1 MHTTFATLT
10 LLAATT
16 ASAFAQEPEPT
27 KEVRPLPPVDD
38 VKTHWIAPAKPIVAP
53 SVLDTP
59 ALGLGG
65 DATKATAVE
74 PSGPRLSYELD
85 RVHVDEPGDGRVWA
99 MGRNYKAS
107 FGADGATYV
116 PFFGSAAPRN
126 FPISFVLG
134 SATLGGEAL
143 RLSTPRVS
151 REDGAIAL
159 DHGALVER
167 WHLDL
172 VQLEQT
178 FVLASLPWTGDLV
191 LRLDVES
198 ELVLSDA
205 ADGLLFSGEHGRV
218 HYGDIT
224 VIDGAGRTLTTPS
237 VLEGDGIAL
246 RVPAAFLAEATL
258 PITIDPVVA
267 NFFLDAAR
275 SAHTAD
281 IAYDDST
288 NRWMVSYQEDYSASD
303 QDVRTEMLD
312 ANGNLIANQGV
323 YADFTTQAWTAPRC
337 ANNNL
342 ADQFLIVAARGATG
356 SRSIWGRTRQASST
370 SMAAQFEISTSFT
383 GEKHSPDV
391 GGDPVTVGPTY
402 YCVVWCR
409 VYSSTDT
416 DIHYQ
421 LVRPDSTLLSSSTQ
435 YVDNTGA
442 TEDFTPEIS
451 KSNGIAPY
459 ATQRWNVTFNR
470 IYTATDRDVRGAQ
483 IDWDGTLVTPSFSV
497 DFSGEDHLYPVPS
510 SPLDAPHGERDW
522 ACVYQ
527 ADVGSHW
534 NVRMSSL
541 RGPDRYDVFDLTS
554 REATMIGTGWV
565 GQDQYGPQITSDG
578 TQYLVTYHELYSTS
592 TTDHD
597 VYCTTLRHEGAGAV
611 LVAAHENLAF
621 SSASE
626 RWAISASR
634 RDSNGA
640 PGRFGIAWHQGG
652 GATGEWDIEGVLFD
666 IDSTWAS
673 VGTTVCL
680 GASNST
686 GEPATLRAAGSA
698 VRAQNRLRFDVHG
711 LPYSSFGFFTMGQ
724 NPGSVSVGQGT
735 FCIGTPFQ
743 RLSNLAQSSGSSGT
757 IAMPLD
763 LGGVPGNVSAGST
776 WRFQY
781 WYRDSVGGTATSN
794 LTNALSI
801 GFL

>member
-1 MHTTFATLT
+1 MRTTFATLT
-10 LLAATT
+10 LLAAPAT
-16 ASAFAQEPEPT
+16 SVLAQDPEPP
-27 KEVRPLPPVDD
+27 KEVRSLPPVED
-38 VKTHWIAPAKPIVAP
+38 VKTHWVAP
-53 SVLDTP
+53 VKTDVAPQVADIP

-65 DATKATAVE
+65 DAAKADTTE
-74 PSGPRLSYELD
+74 PTGPRLSYELD
-85 RVHVDEPGDGRVWA
+85 RVHVDEPGDGRVWV

-107 FGADGATYV
+107 FGVEGVTYV
-116 PFFGSAAPRN
+116 PFFGSDAPRN
-126 FPISFVLG
+126 FPISFGLA

-143 RLSTPRVS
+143 RLGTPQVS
-151 REDGAIAL
+151 REEGAVSL

-172 VQLEQT
+172 AQLEQT
-178 FVLASLPWTGDLV
+178 FVFTSLPGTGDLV
-191 LRLDVES
+191 VRLEVES
-198 ELVLSDA
+198 DLALSDVA
-205 ADGLLFSGEHGRV
+205 EGLLFTGEHGSV

-224 VIDGAGRTLTTPS
+224 VIDGAGRTLSAPS

-267 NFFLDAAR
+267 NFFLDGVR
-275 SAHTAD
+275 SALTAD
-281 IAYDDST
+281 IAYDDTTS
-288 NRWMVSYQEDYSASD
+288 RWMVSYQEIYSSTD
-303 QDVRTEMLD
+303 SDVRTEMLD
-312 ANGNLIANQGV
+312 ASGNVISGQGV
-323 YADFTTQAWTAPRC
+323 YADFTTQSWTAPRC
-337 ANNNL
+337 ANNNI
-342 ADQFLIVAARGATG
+342 ADQFLVVASRGATG

-370 SMAAQFEISTSFT
+370 TMGSQFEISVGLS

-391 GGDPVTVGPTY
+391 GGDPVTAGPTY

-409 VYSSTDT
+409 VFSSTDE

-421 LVRPDSTLLSSSTQ
+421 LVRTDSTLLSASTRF
-435 YVDNTGA
+435 VDNSGSTK
-442 TEDFTPEIS
+442 DFTPEVS

-470 IYTATDRDVRGAQ
+470 VYTATDRDVRGAQ
-483 IDWDGTLVTPSFSV
+483 ITWDGALVTPSFSI
-497 DFSGEDHLYPVPS
+497 DFSGQDHLYPVPS

-541 RGPDRYDVFDLTS
+541 RSDDRYDAFDLTV
-554 REATMIGTGWV
+554 REGAMVGTGWV
-565 GQDQYGPQITSDG
+565 GQDQYGPQIAADG

-597 VYCTTLRHEGAGAV
+597 VYCTTLRHEGAGVV
-611 LVAAHENLAF
+611 LVDAHENLAF

-626 RWAISASR
+626 RWAISGSR

-640 PGRFGIAWHQGG
+640 PGRFGVAWHQGG
-652 GATGEWDIEGVLFD
+652 GSTGEWDIEGVLFD
-666 IDSTWAS
+666 IDSAWAS
-673 VGTTVCL
+673 VGTSVCL
-680 GASNST
+680 GTNNST
-686 GEPATLRAAGSA
+686 GEPGTLRAAGSA

-711 LPYSSFGFFTMGQ
+711 LPLSSFGFFAMGQ

-743 RLSNLAQSSGSSGT
+743 RLSNLAQNSGSTGT

-763 LGGVPGNVSAGST
+763 LDAAPGNVIAGST

-781 WYRDSVGGTATSN
+781 WYRDTVSGTVTSN

-801 GFL
+801 SFQ